1 MGSNKALHKTVGVG
15 CDYTS
20 WACDFYSFGKR
31 TSACWFNSESN
42 IGLDISVLSPVLKRC
57 FKNTEDA
64 YHVFEK
70 ELVENLDD
78 LRANGGV
85 FFSMVADPMRE
96 ELLELTGRSFSL
108 CNAMGV
114 PATFVT
120 DHLEWAKEYPGYAAM
135 LGIRRG
141 IVSFGTTLP
150 AMLGQR
156 VGASPRSV
164 LVEGLKSL
172 HTARFLTWLDLN
184 PISDFGA
191 ALDVFTEL
199 APHLTYI
206 RVGLSSGLAESASW
220 QTVAS
225 FVESLMAIAEEHGV
239 HVLTNSSLGSIYYNA
254 VCPPAYSLLD
264 DWERPAFD
272 KDQMVSVTGGD
283 IQGVVQ
289 DAMDTVRKEAVKQ
302 RRKSKKHR

>member
-42 IGLDISVLSPVLKRC
+42 IGLDAPVLSPVLKRC

-78 LRANGGV
+78 LRANGGA

-120 DHLEWAKEYPGYAAM
+120 DHFEWAKEYPGYAAM

-141 IVSFGTTLP
+141 IVSFGTTLH

-164 LVEGLKSL
+164 LVDGLKSL

-184 PISDFGA
+184 PISDIGA

-206 RVGLSSGLAESASW
+206 HVGLSSSLAKSMSLSD
-220 QTVAS
+220 VGY
-225 FVESLMAIAEEHGV
+225 FVQSLMVIAEEHDV
-239 HVLTNSSLGSIYYNA
+239 HVISNTSLGGFYYN
-254 VCPPAYSLLD
+254 PEWHRRYRLFD
-264 DWERPAFD
+264 DWMRPAFD

>member
-42 IGLDISVLSPVLKRC
+42 IGLDAPVLSPVLKRC

-78 LRANGGV
+78 LRAHGGV

-156 VGASPRSV
+156 AGASHRSV

-184 PISDFGA
+184 PVSDIGA

-206 RVGLSSGLAESASW
+206 HVGLSSTLAKSMSSLD
-220 QTVAS
+220 VGS
-225 FVESLMAIAEEHGV
+225 FVKSLLAIADEYGV
-239 HVLTNSSLGSIYYNA
+239 HIISNMSLGTLYYATYHHN
-254 VCPPAYSLLD
+254 PHSL
-264 DWERPAFD
+264 FD
-272 KDQMVSVTGGD
+272 NWFSPVFDSEQMVSVTAGD
-283 IQGVVQ
+283 VQGIVQ

-302 RRKSKKHR
+302 KKNSKK

>member
-42 IGLDISVLSPVLKRC
+42 IGLDTPVLSPVLKRC

-114 PATFVT
+114 PVTFVT
-120 DHLEWAKEYPGYAAM
+120 DHLDWAKEYPGYAAM

-156 VGASPRSV
+156 VGASSRSV

-172 HTARFLTWLDLN
+172 HTARFSTWLDLN

-191 ALDVFTEL
+191 ALDAFTEL
-199 APHLTYI
+199 APHLTYA
-206 RVGLSSGLAESASW
+206 RVGLSSGLVKSASW

-225 FVESLMAIAEEHGV
+225 FVKSLMAIAEEHGV
-239 HVLTNSSLGSIYYNA
+239 HVLTNSSLGNIYYNA
-254 VCPPAYSLLD
+254 ICPPAYSLLD

-272 KDQMVSVTGGD
+272 KDQMVSITGGD

-289 DAMDTVRKEAVKQ
+289 DAMNTVREEAVKQ
-302 RRKSKKHR
+302 RQKSKKHR

>member
-1 MGSNKALHKTVGVG
+1 MSSTKALHKTFGVSSE
-15 CDYTS
+15 YAA

-42 IGLDISVLSPVLKRC
+42 IGLDAPVLSPVLKRC
-57 FKNTEDA
+57 FKNPDHA

-70 ELVENLDD
+70 ELVENVES
-78 LRANGGV
+78 LRADGGV
-85 FFSMVADPMRE
+85 FFSMVVDPMRS

-114 PATFVT
+114 PTTFVT
-120 DHLEWAKEYPGYAAM
+120 DHLEWAKDYPGYAAM

-141 IVSFGTTLP
+141 IVSFGTTLS

-172 HTARFLTWLDLN
+172 HTARFLTWLNMDLVD
-184 PISDFGA
+184 DFNA
-191 ALDVFTEL
+191 SLDAFTEL
-199 APHLTYI
+199 APHLTYV
-206 RVGLSSGLAESASW
+206 RVGISTLPEFKVDHSD
-220 QTVAS
+220 VVS
-225 FVESLMAIAEEHGV
+225 FVRSLAAVAEKHGV
-239 HVLTNSSLGSIYYNA
+239 HIMLNSSIGSIYYDSFGTIGGS
-254 VCPPAYSLLD
+254 SLID
-264 DWERPAFD
+264 DWMRPGFD
-272 KDQMVSVTGGD
+272 KEQMVPVMSGD

-302 RRKSKKHR
+302 KKVSKK